1 MAAFEGVAP
10 RYHIPGIIAIFL
22 TFYWPGHHDCPNAIR
37 CATLVGFENRQITIM
52 RPFLRSASLL
62 TTLVLVLAGCGGGA
76 GGEAAP
82 AAQQRLR
89 QSAAAQP
96 GAAPI
101 IFNGPRANYSI
112 SKTGDGY
119 LVTDNSGSEAPRTVA
134 ATARLRFT
142 DTSLTFDLDGIPG
155 QAYRLYRAAF
165 ARTPD
170 VAGLG
175 YWMGVLDTGY
185 GLVNVAE
192 GFVGST
198 EFQNLYA
205 GAATNSAIV
214 TQFYRNVLNREGDAA
229 GQAYWVWILDTKAA
243 SVAAVLAS
251 FSDSPE
257 NISATAA
264 AVPNGIAY
272 LEPGIVYD
280 GVPVSF
286 PVRAAY
292 HQRTFAG
299 GTDYLTI
306 TGTCNGYASFS
317 NAVPGA
323 GSFEGASALLAQ
335 TSVSVGL
342 TDCYPASL
350 GWNTVDY
357 FDGSD
362 ALLGHAEP
370 GSEYDVSTGAQRSLP
385 AAARIGDQGVYATQ
399 ASYTDSSKKGSPGK
413 RVLSYAL
420 EADGNSRTTAILKL
434 TAVHSG
440 AAGNTSLTRVAT
452 YRIGSNGTLAQ
463 LAVDETYSS
472 GVQLIYTQSPASAQ
486 PAALTVTDIL
496 PGSGAAAQSGQ
507 TLTVNYTGW
516 LYDPAAPG
524 FKGAQFDSSS
534 GRGPFS
540 FTLGQ
545 GAVIQGWDQGMQGMR
560 VGGKRTLLIPS
571 SMGYG
576 TSGAGASIPGNA
588 ALVFEVEMVSLR

>member
-1 MAAFEGVAP
+1 
-10 RYHIPGIIAIFL
+10 
-22 TFYWPGHHDCPNAIR
+22 
-37 CATLVGFENRQITIM
+37 
-52 RPFLRSASLL
+52 
-62 TTLVLVLAGCGGGA
+62 
-76 GGEAAP
+76 
-82 AAQQRLR
+82 
-89 QSAAAQP
+89 
-96 GAAPI
+96 
-101 IFNGPRANYSI
+101 
-112 SKTGDGY
+112 
-119 LVTDNSGSEAPRTVA
+119 
-134 ATARLRFT
+134 
-142 DTSLTFDLDGIPG
+142 
-155 QAYRLYRAAF
+155 
-165 ARTPD
+165 
-170 VAGLG
+170 
-175 YWMGVLDTGY
+175 
-185 GLVNVAE
+185 
-192 GFVGST
+192 
-198 EFQNLYA
+198 
-205 GAATNSAIV
+205 
-214 TQFYRNVLNREGDAA
+214 
-229 GQAYWVWILDTKAA
+229 
-243 SVAAVLAS
+243 
-251 FSDSPE
+251 
-257 NISATAA
+257 
-264 AVPNGIAY
+264 
-272 LEPGIVYD
+272 
-280 GVPVSF
+280 VPVSF

-306 TGTCNGYASFS
+306 TGTCSGYAAFG

-357 FDGSD
+357 FDGGD

-370 GSEYDVSTGAQRSLP
+370 GSEYDVGTGAQRSLP
-385 AAARIGDQGVYATQ
+385 AAAKIGDQGVYATQ

-420 EADGNSRTTAILKL
+420 EADGSSRTTAILKL

-452 YRIGSNGTLAQ
+452 YRIGSDGTLAQ

-472 GVQLIYTQSPASAQ
+472 GVHLLYTQSPASAQ

-524 FKGAQFDSSS
+524 FKGAQFDSSN

-588 ALVFEVEMVSLR
+588 ALVFEVELVSLR

>member
-1 MAAFEGVAP
+1 
-10 RYHIPGIIAIFL
+10 
-22 TFYWPGHHDCPNAIR
+22 
-37 CATLVGFENRQITIM
+37 M
-52 RPFLRSASLL
+52 RPFLRNASLL
-62 TTLVLVLAGCGGGA
+62 TTLVFVLAGCGGGA
-76 GGEAAP
+76 GSETAP

-96 GAAPI
+96 GAALI
-101 IFNGPRANYSI
+101 VLNGARANYSI
-112 SKTGDGY
+112 SKTADGY
-119 LVTDNSGSEAPRTVA
+119 LVTDNRGSEAPRTVA
-134 ATARLRFT
+134 ATARLRFS
-142 DTSLTFDLDGIPG
+142 DISLTFDLDGVPG

-170 VAGLG
+170 VSGLG
-175 YWMGVLDTGY
+175 YWMGVLDRGY
-185 GLVNVAE
+185 GLVNVAQ
-192 GFVGST
+192 GFVGSA
-198 EFQNLYA
+198 EFINLYA
-205 GAATNSAIV
+205 GATTNSAIV
-214 TQFYRNVLNREGDAA
+214 TQFYKNVLNREGDAV
-229 GQAYWVWILDTKAA
+229 GQAYWVNILDSKAA

-257 NISATAA
+257 NINATAA
-264 AVPNGIAY
+264 VVQNGIAY
-272 LEPGIVYD
+272 LEAGVAYD
-280 GVPVSF
+280 GMPASF
-286 PVRAAY
+286 PLRAAY
-292 HQRTFAG
+292 HQRVFAG

-306 TGTCNGYASFS
+306 SGDCSGYAAFS
-317 NAVPGA
+317 NALPGA
-323 GSFEGASALLAQ
+323 GSFEGGSALLAQ

-342 TDCYPASL
+342 TTCYPASL
-350 GWNTVDY
+350 GWNSIDY

-370 GSEYDVSTGAQRSLP
+370 GSEYDVSTGEQRSLP
-385 AAARIGDQGVYATQ
+385 AAARIGDQGIYATQ
-399 ASYTDSSKKGSPGK
+399 ARYTSSAKQGSPGK

-420 EADGNSRTTAILKL
+420 EADGNSRTSAILKL
-434 TAVHSG
+434 TAVHSDASG
-440 AAGNTSLTRVAT
+440 ATALTRVAR
-452 YRIGSNGTLAQ
+452 YRIGSDGSLAQ

-472 GVQLIYTQSPASAQ
+472 GVHLLYTQSPASAQ
-486 PAALTVTDIL
+486 PAALTVTDTL
-496 PGSGAAAQSGQ
+496 PGSGAAAQNGQ